1 MPRQLPPNVA
11 DFTGRELALEWLHA
25 RMRARERGSTAV
37 VITAAVG
44 KAGWE
49 NHVGRPCRSPD
60 AHAISRWS
68 VVRQLARGR
77 GAGPQPRRC
86 ARRVSARPRCGG
98 QSIPDDVDERADL
111 YRSLMADRHALVLL
125 DNAAD
130 EAQVRPLLPAGA
142 GNAVLVTSRTRL
154 TGLAGTEVIDLEVL
168 PPEQAVELLGK
179 IAGEDRI
186 AKEPAAA
193 LSRHTL

>member
-1 MPRQLPPNVA
+1 MRTQFPDGQLYVNLRGVEAQALNPA
-11 DFTGRELALEWLHA
+11 DVLGGFLRALGVE
-25 RMRARERGSTAV
+25 
-37 VITAAVG
+37 
-44 KAGWE
+44 
-49 NHVGRPCRSPD
+49 
-60 AHAISRWS
+60 
-68 VVRQLARGR
+68 
-77 GAGPQPRRC
+77 
-86 ARRVSARPRCGG
+86 G

-154 TGLAGTEVIDLEVL
+154 TGLAGTQVIDLGVL
-168 PPEQAVELLGK
+168 RPEQAVELLGK

>member
-1 MPRQLPPNVA
+1 MRTQFPDGQLYVNLRGVEAQALNPA
-11 DFTGRELALEWLHA
+11 DVLGGFLRALGVE
-25 RMRARERGSTAV
+25 
-37 VITAAVG
+37 
-44 KAGWE
+44 
-49 NHVGRPCRSPD
+49 
-60 AHAISRWS
+60 
-68 VVRQLARGR
+68 
-77 GAGPQPRRC
+77 
-86 ARRVSARPRCGG
+86 G